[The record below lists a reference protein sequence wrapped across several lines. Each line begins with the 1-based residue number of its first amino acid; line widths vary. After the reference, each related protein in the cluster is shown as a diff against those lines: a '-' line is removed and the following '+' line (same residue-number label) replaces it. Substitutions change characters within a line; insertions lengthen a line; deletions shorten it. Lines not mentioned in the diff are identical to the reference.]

1 MKLNHGT
8 LTRSLIALLFV
19 VAGFQKLMDFGNT
32 VTAVQSFHVPMA
44 GLATAIV
51 IFIEI
56 VVAIMFAVGY
66 KTRFHGFVLIGFV
79 VLVTVVV
86 HGDLKGMNL
95 VMALKNLA
103 IVGGL
108 MSAIG
113 CYCADCTVH
122 PKKKHHTAHTG

>member
-8 LTRSLIALLFV
+8 FTRSLIALLFV
-19 VAGFQKLMDFGNT
+19 VAGYQKLTNFNGAVQAVSDFG
-32 VTAVQSFHVPMA
+32 VPMA

-79 VLVTVVV
+79 ILVTVVA

-122 PKKKHHTAHTG
+122 PKKKHHATHTG